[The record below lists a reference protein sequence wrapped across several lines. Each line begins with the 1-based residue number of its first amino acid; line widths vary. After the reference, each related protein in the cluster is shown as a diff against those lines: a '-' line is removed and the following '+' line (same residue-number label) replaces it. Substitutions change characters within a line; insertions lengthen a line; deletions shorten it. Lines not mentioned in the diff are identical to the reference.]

1 MWEILCTA
9 EKAYAGK
16 MFVDLLGEFKLTLEK
31 RMMAAANLVI
41 SLPGSQIMLAAESR
55 WLKYL
60 KKFGNRGVPDTS
72 SG

>member
-1 MWEILCTA
+1 LWEILCTA

-31 RMMAAANLVI
+31 KMMAAANLVI

-55 WLKYL
+55 
-60 KKFGNRGVPDTS
+60 
-72 SG
+72 